1 MKKTDFYDIKLIKTE
16 SYEGVVKVK
25 KKSII
30 IIVIIIILVIALATF
45 VLIKRNTSNKD
56 NDTQDKTIYE
66 TLKKDFEEYSIVKIY
81 INKGSS
87 QKDVD
92 NLYSKIKNMKYFKN
106 IELVTKEDAYQKMKK
121 LYSNDSD
128 LINKINIDDLQEYI
142 TAGCYYLDDI
152 TLLDEDSY
160 FEKIKADINN
170 VDENKIISNIITV
183 GIIDL
188 YNQEGIEGVNNYIE
202 KSNKINSNSDTSVST
217 NETLNTDS
225 QAENATQKIMND
237 TFFSSGK
244 ITKIDNDYIYF
255 LNANNKLFYIEKS
268 MFNYLNGRT
277 CKNINIADI
286 NIGDYLDPVSK
297 QILIFRNI
305 TGDELEN
312 ELLYNMTLTY
322 DERIKYQ
329 NTIEIEN
336 INIINEDMARVTIKY
351 GDIIGDTLT
360 DETFETSV
368 EFNNNTKF
376 YSKGNDINS
385 IKNLENAK
393 GNINSIC
400 LEKNS
405 INKKNLPIVKTFEST
420 DT

>member
-1 MKKTDFYDIKLIKTE
+1 MKKK
-16 SYEGVVKVK
+16 
-25 KKSII
+25 II
-30 IIVIIIILVIALATF
+30 ITIVIITILVITLVTF
-45 VLIKRNTSNKD
+45 ILVKNNTSNK
-56 NDTQDKTIYE
+56 NNNMQDKTIYE
-66 TLKKDFEEYSIVKIY
+66 TLKNDFEEYSLVKIY
-81 INKGSS
+81 INKGLP
-87 QKDVD
+87 QEDVD
-92 NLYSKIKNMKYFKN
+92 NLYNKIKNMKYFKN
-106 IELVTKEDAYQKMKK
+106 IELVTQEDAYQKMKN

-152 TLLDEDSY
+152 TLLDENSY
-160 FEKIKADINN
+160 FEKIKADINDA
-170 VDENKIISNIITV
+170 DENKIISNIVTI

-202 KSNKINSNSDTSVST
+202 KSNKANNHSDTSLST
-217 NETLNTDS
+217 NKTLNTES
-225 QAENATQKIMND
+225 QAENITQKIMNNN
-237 TFFSSGK
+237 FFDSGK
-244 ITKIDNDYIYF
+244 ITKIDDNYIYF
-255 LNANNKLFYIEKS
+255 LNYKNKLFYIEKS

-286 NIGDYLDPVSK
+286 NIGDYLDLVSK

-312 ELLYNMTLTY
+312 ELLYNMTLTS
-322 DERIKYQ
+322 DEQIKYE
-329 NTIEIEN
+329 NTIDIEN
-336 INIINEDMARVTIKY
+336 INIINDDIAQVTIKY
-351 GDIIGDTLT
+351 GDIIGNTLT
-360 DETFETSV
+360 DETFETNV

-376 YSKGNDINS
+376 YSRGNNINS

-393 GNINSIC
+393 GNINSIH

-405 INKKNLPIVKTFEST
+405 INKKNLPIVKIFEST

>member
-1 MKKTDFYDIKLIKTE
+1 MKKK
-16 SYEGVVKVK
+16 
-25 KKSII
+25 II
-30 IIVIIIILVIALATF
+30 ITIVIITILVITLVTF
-45 VLIKRNTSNKD
+45 ILVKNNTSNK
-56 NDTQDKTIYE
+56 NNNIQDKTIYE
-66 TLKKDFEEYSIVKIY
+66 TLKNDFEEYSLVKIY
-81 INKGSS
+81 INKGLP
-87 QKDVD
+87 QEDVD
-92 NLYSKIKNMKYFKN
+92 NLYNKIKNMKYFKN
-106 IELVTKEDAYQKMKK
+106 IELVTQEDAYQKMKN

-152 TLLDEDSY
+152 TLLDENSY
-160 FEKIKADINN
+160 FEKIKADINDA
-170 VDENKIISNIITV
+170 DENKIISNIVTI

-202 KSNKINSNSDTSVST
+202 KSNKANNHSDTSLST
-217 NETLNTDS
+217 NKTLNTES
-225 QAENATQKIMND
+225 QAENITQKIMNNN
-237 TFFSSGK
+237 FFDSGK
-244 ITKIDNDYIYF
+244 ITKIDDNYIYF
-255 LNANNKLFYIEKS
+255 LNYKNKLFYIEKS

-286 NIGDYLDPVSK
+286 NIGDYLDLVSK

-312 ELLYNMTLTY
+312 ELLYNMTLTS
-322 DERIKYQ
+322 DEQIKYE
-329 NTIEIEN
+329 NTIDLEN
-336 INIINEDMARVTIKY
+336 ISIINDDIAQVTIKY
-351 GDIIGDTLT
+351 GDIIGNTLT
-360 DETFETSV
+360 DETFETNV

-376 YSKGNDINS
+376 YSRGNNINS

-393 GNINSIC
+393 GNINSIH

-405 INKKNLPIVKTFEST
+405 INKKNLPIVKIFEST

>member
-1 MKKTDFYDIKLIKTE
+1 M
-16 SYEGVVKVK
+16 K

-30 IIVIIIILVIALATF
+30 VIVIIIILVIALATF
-45 VLIKRNTSNKD
+45 ILIKRNTSN
-56 NDTQDKTIYE
+56 NNNTQDKTIYE

-106 IELVTKEDAYQKMKK
+106 IELVTKENAYQKMKK

-160 FEKIKADINN
+160 FEKIKTYINN

-225 QAENATQKIMND
+225 QAENT
-237 TFFSSGK
+237 
-244 ITKIDNDYIYF
+244 
-255 LNANNKLFYIEKS
+255 
-268 MFNYLNGRT
+268 
-277 CKNINIADI
+277 
-286 NIGDYLDPVSK
+286 
-297 QILIFRNI
+297 
-305 TGDELEN
+305 
-312 ELLYNMTLTY
+312 
-322 DERIKYQ
+322 
-329 NTIEIEN
+329 
-336 INIINEDMARVTIKY
+336 
-351 GDIIGDTLT
+351 
-360 DETFETSV
+360 
-368 EFNNNTKF
+368 
-376 YSKGNDINS
+376 
-385 IKNLENAK
+385 K
-393 GNINSIC
+393 GNINSIR

-405 INKKNLPIVKTFEST
+405 INKKNLPIAKTFEST

>member
-1 MKKTDFYDIKLIKTE
+1 MKKK
-16 SYEGVVKVK
+16 
-25 KKSII
+25 II
-30 IIVIIIILVIALATF
+30 ITIVIITILVITLVTF
-45 VLIKRNTSNKD
+45 ILVKNNTSNK
-56 NDTQDKTIYE
+56 NNNIQDKTIYE
-66 TLKKDFEEYSIVKIY
+66 TLKNDFEEYSLVKIY
-81 INKGSS
+81 INKGLP
-87 QKDVD
+87 QEDVD
-92 NLYSKIKNMKYFKN
+92 NLYNKIKNMKYFKN
-106 IELVTKEDAYQKMKK
+106 IELVTQEDAYQKMKN

-152 TLLDEDSY
+152 TLLDENSY
-160 FEKIKADINN
+160 FEKIKADINDA
-170 VDENKIISNIITV
+170 DENKIISNIVTI

-202 KSNKINSNSDTSVST
+202 KSNKANNHSDTSLST
-217 NETLNTDS
+217 NKTLNTES
-225 QAENATQKIMND
+225 QAENITQKIMNNN
-237 TFFSSGK
+237 FFDSGK
-244 ITKIDNDYIYF
+244 ITKIDDNYIYF
-255 LNANNKLFYIEKS
+255 LNYKNKLFYIEKS

-286 NIGDYLDPVSK
+286 NIGDYLDLVSK

-312 ELLYNMTLTY
+312 ELLYNMTLTS
-322 DERIKYQ
+322 DEQIKYE
-329 NTIEIEN
+329 NTIDIEN
-336 INIINEDMARVTIKY
+336 INIINDDIAQVTIKY
-351 GDIIGDTLT
+351 GDIIGNTLT
-360 DETFETSV
+360 DETFETNV

-376 YSKGNDINS
+376 YSRGNNINS

-393 GNINSIC
+393 GNINSIH

-405 INKKNLPIVKTFEST
+405 INKKNLPIVKIFEST

>member
-1 MKKTDFYDIKLIKTE
+1 MKKK
-16 SYEGVVKVK
+16 
-25 KKSII
+25 II
-30 IIVIIIILVIALATF
+30 ITIVIITILVITLVTF
-45 VLIKRNTSNKD
+45 ILVKNNTSNKN
-56 NDTQDKTIYE
+56 NDLQDKTIYE
-66 TLKKDFEEYSIVKIY
+66 TLKNDFEEYSLVKIY
-81 INKGSS
+81 INKGSP
-87 QKDVD
+87 QEDVD
-92 NLYSKIKNMKYFKN
+92 NLYNKIKNMKYFKN
-106 IELVTKEDAYQKMKK
+106 IELVTQEDAYQKMKN

-152 TLLDEDSY
+152 TLLDENSY
-160 FEKIKADINN
+160 FEKIKADIND
-170 VDENKIISNIITV
+170 VDENKIISNIITI

-202 KSNKINSNSDTSVST
+202 KSNKANNHSDTSLST
-217 NETLNTDS
+217 NETLNTES

-237 TFFSSGK
+237 NFFDSGK
-244 ITKIDNDYIYF
+244 ITKIDNNYIYF
-255 LNANNKLFYIEKS
+255 LNHNNKLFYIEKS
-268 MFNYLNGRT
+268 MFTYLNGRT

-286 NIGDYLDPVSK
+286 NIGDYLDLVSK

-312 ELLYNMTLTY
+312 ELLYNMTLTS
-322 DERIKYQ
+322 DEQIKYE
-329 NTIEIEN
+329 NTIDIEN
-336 INIINEDMARVTIKY
+336 INIINDDIAQVTIKY
-351 GDIIGDTLT
+351 GDIIGNTLT
-360 DETFETSV
+360 DETFETNV

-376 YSKGNDINS
+376 YSRGNNINS

-393 GNINSIC
+393 GNINSIH

-405 INKKNLPIVKTFEST
+405 INKKNLPIVKIFEST

>member
-1 MKKTDFYDIKLIKTE
+1 M
-16 SYEGVVKVK
+16 
-25 KKSII
+25 
-30 IIVIIIILVIALATF
+30 
-45 VLIKRNTSNKD
+45 
-56 NDTQDKTIYE
+56 
-66 TLKKDFEEYSIVKIY
+66 
-81 INKGSS
+81 
-87 QKDVD
+87 
-92 NLYSKIKNMKYFKN
+92 
-106 IELVTKEDAYQKMKK
+106 
-121 LYSNDSD
+121 
-128 LINKINIDDLQEYI
+128 
-142 TAGCYYLDDI
+142 
-152 TLLDEDSY
+152 
-160 FEKIKADINN
+160 
-170 VDENKIISNIITV
+170 
-183 GIIDL
+183 
-188 YNQEGIEGVNNYIE
+188 
-202 KSNKINSNSDTSVST
+202 
-217 NETLNTDS
+217 
-225 QAENATQKIMND
+225 
-237 TFFSSGK
+237 
-244 ITKIDNDYIYF
+244 
-255 LNANNKLFYIEKS
+255 
-268 MFNYLNGRT
+268 
-277 CKNINIADI
+277 
-286 NIGDYLDPVSK
+286 
-297 QILIFRNI
+297 IF

-393 GNINSIC
+393 GNINSIR

>member
-1 MKKTDFYDIKLIKTE
+1 MKKK
-16 SYEGVVKVK
+16 
-25 KKSII
+25 II
-30 IIVIIIILVIALATF
+30 ITIVIITILVITLVTF
-45 VLIKRNTSNKD
+45 ILVKNNTSNK
-56 NDTQDKTIYE
+56 NNNMQDKTIYE
-66 TLKKDFEEYSIVKIY
+66 TLKNDFEEYSLVKIY
-81 INKGSS
+81 INKGLP
-87 QKDVD
+87 QEDVD
-92 NLYSKIKNMKYFKN
+92 NLCNKIKNMKYFKN
-106 IELVTKEDAYQKMKK
+106 IELVTQEDAYQKMKN

-152 TLLDEDSY
+152 TLLDENSY
-160 FEKIKADINN
+160 FEKIKADINDA
-170 VDENKIISNIITV
+170 DENKIISNIVTI

-202 KSNKINSNSDTSVST
+202 KSNKANNHSDTSLST
-217 NETLNTDS
+217 NKTLNTES
-225 QAENATQKIMND
+225 QAENITQKIMNNN
-237 TFFSSGK
+237 FFDSGK
-244 ITKIDNDYIYF
+244 ITKIDDNYIYF
-255 LNANNKLFYIEKS
+255 LNYKNKLFYIEKS

-286 NIGDYLDPVSK
+286 NIGDYLDLVSK

-312 ELLYNMTLTY
+312 ELLYNMTLTS
-322 DERIKYQ
+322 DEQIKYE
-329 NTIEIEN
+329 NTIDIEN
-336 INIINEDMARVTIKY
+336 INIINDDIAQVTIKY
-351 GDIIGDTLT
+351 GDIIGNTLT
-360 DETFETSV
+360 DETFETNV

-376 YSKGNDINS
+376 YSRGNNINS

-393 GNINSIC
+393 GNINSIH

-405 INKKNLPIVKTFEST
+405 INKKNLPIVKIFEST

>member
-1 MKKTDFYDIKLIKTE
+1 M
-16 SYEGVVKVK
+16 K

-30 IIVIIIILVIALATF
+30 VIVIIIILVIALATF
-45 VLIKRNTSNKD
+45 ILIKRNTSN
-56 NDTQDKTIYE
+56 NNNTQDKTIYE

-106 IELVTKEDAYQKMKK
+106 IELVTKENAYQKMKK

-160 FEKIKADINN
+160 FEKIKTDINN

-202 KSNKINSNSDTSVST
+202 KSNKINSNSDISVST

-225 QAENATQKIMND
+225 QAENT
-237 TFFSSGK
+237 
-244 ITKIDNDYIYF
+244 
-255 LNANNKLFYIEKS
+255 
-268 MFNYLNGRT
+268 
-277 CKNINIADI
+277 
-286 NIGDYLDPVSK
+286 
-297 QILIFRNI
+297 
-305 TGDELEN
+305 
-312 ELLYNMTLTY
+312 
-322 DERIKYQ
+322 
-329 NTIEIEN
+329 
-336 INIINEDMARVTIKY
+336 
-351 GDIIGDTLT
+351 
-360 DETFETSV
+360 
-368 EFNNNTKF
+368 
-376 YSKGNDINS
+376 
-385 IKNLENAK
+385 K
-393 GNINSIC
+393 GNINSIR

-405 INKKNLPIVKTFEST
+405 INKKNLPIAKTFEST